1 MARTAIVKPCQKS
14 YRHTLKS
21 TSTMVTVGF
30 SSSSLMPFHK
40 KPDCAVYLGHL
51 AKNIASSFNRFY

>member
-1 MARTAIVKPCQKS
+1 MARTAIVKP
-14 YRHTLKS
+14 RHTLKS

-40 KPDCAVYLGHL
+40 KPDCAVYLRHL